1 MGKGVE
7 SKLSKLIHSHQ
18 TGFVKGRFIGQNVR
32 LLNDLMEYTELKKV
46 PGILLFIDF
55 EKAFDTLEWHFI
67 QRTLKFFNFGKNI
80 QKWVSVLYTEAESGV
95 INGGFTTNYFKV
107 SRGVRPGCPL
117 SPLLFIL
124 SVELLAQKIRQNPR
138 IKGIG
143 LPKAEEVKLSQFAD
157 NTTLICTDIAS
168 LTESMTILN
177 SLAMI
182 SGLKLNRKKTK
193 AMWIGSLKENKTKPL
208 EINFTKDPVKTLG
221 AYIPYNYHKNNNG
234 KSFIKI
240 QKMQTKLNIS
250 LSRDL
255 TLMGITLLVKAL
267 GISKLVYTASMLTT
281 PEEVIKSVQ
290 EKLFN
295 FLWRNK
301 KDKIKSEVLFQNP
314 NKGGLNFPNFRT
326 TVKALRLSWISRLL
340 NESNAAWNAIPNSF
354 FNRYEG
360 LPFLLKCN
368 YNSKHLGKSISSFYL
383 ELLDYFKELR
393 SYFQD
398 EYNSDLI
405 LWNNRDITI
414 EGKSLYW
421 KQWVATGIYFI
432 HDTLNEQGKYLTY
445 EEFKCKYKIN
455 INCINYFQILASIP
469 TNLKSKAAST
479 MRPLESSLQEHN
491 IFNLSNNKS
500 ILLNK
505 IRCKDYYA
513 LFQEKAEI
521 IPTSVKS
528 WSKQY
533 PNVADK
539 WKELFHNISH
549 LSIDN
554 KPKQFSFKLL
564 HRILVTKKELKRFK
578 IAPNDECFFCKRPDS
593 LEHAFL
599 ECSAANNFFCECLL
613 WFNNE
618 HHSDF
623 NLPSQQ
629 LLLKDYNLPPTQY

>member
-1 MGKGVE
+1 M
-7 SKLSKLIHSHQ
+7 
-18 TGFVKGRFIGQNVR
+18 
-32 LLNDLMEYTELKKV
+32 
-46 PGILLFIDF
+46 
-55 EKAFDTLEWHFI
+55 
-67 QRTLKFFNFGKNI
+67 
-80 QKWVSVLYTEAESGV
+80 
-95 INGGFTTNYFKV
+95 TNYFKV
-107 SRGVRPGCPL
+107 SRGVRQGCPL

-124 SVELLAQKIRQNPR
+124 SMELLAQKICQNPR

-143 LPKAEEVKLSQFAD
+143 LPNAEEVKLSQFAD
-157 NTTLICTDIAS
+157 DMTLICKDIAS
-168 LTESMTILN
+168 LTENMTILN
-177 SLAMI
+177 SFAMI
-182 SGLKLNRKKTK
+182 SDLNLNRKKTK

-208 EINFTKDPVKTLG
+208 KINFTKDPVKTLG
-221 AYIPYNYHKNNNG
+221 AYISYNYHKNNNENV
-234 KSFIKI
+234 FIKI
-240 QKMQTKLNIS
+240 QKMQTKLNLW

-255 TLMGITLLVKAL
+255 TLMGRTLLVKAL

-301 KDKIKSEVLFQNP
+301 RDKIKREVLFQNP

-340 NESNAAWNAIPNSF
+340 NDSNATWNAIPNSF
-354 FNRYEG
+354 FNKYGG
-360 LPFLLKCN
+360 LPLLKCN
-368 YNSKHLGKSISSFYL
+368 YNSKHLDKSISSFHL

-405 LWNNRDITI
+405 LWNNQDITT

-421 KQWVATGIYFI
+421 KHWVASGIYFI
-432 HDTLNEQGKYLTY
+432 HDILNEQGKYLTY

-455 INCINYFQILASIP
+455 INFINYLQILPSIP

-500 ILLNK
+500 ILLN
-505 IRCKDYYA
+505 RMRSKDYYT

-528 WSKQY
+528 WSKKY

-554 KPKQFSFKLL
+554 KLKQFSFKLL

-578 IAPNDECFFCKRPDS
+578 IALNDRCFFCKRPDS
-593 LEHAFL
+593 LEYTFL
-599 ECSAANNFFCECLL
+599 ECSAANKFFCECLL

-618 HHSDF
+618 HHTDF
-623 NLPSQQ
+623 NSKTTIYPQR
-629 LLLKDYNLPPTQY
+629 PTQY